1 MTREEME
8 ENLGTIAH
16 SGSLRFKKE
25 MEKSDDIDIIGQF
38 GVGFYAAFMVAEKVT
53 VISRRFGSDEAWKWE
68 SEGADGYTMEPCER
82 AAAGSDV
89 ILTLKV
95 DTDEDKYSDYL
106 SEYRLRS
113 LVRKYSDYI
122 RYPIRMEVS
131 SQKLVNEP
139 KEDEEPK
146 YETVR
151 EEQTLNSMIPIW
163 QKAKKDVTEEEYNN
177 FYHEKFF
184 DYEKPLSVLHFG
196 VEGAVTY
203 KALLY
208 IPAKAPYDFYTRD
221 YKAGLQLYSS
231 GVLIMENCADL
242 LPEHFRFV
250 RGVVDTQDLSLN
262 ISREML
268 QHTRELKVIAAN
280 LEKKIKAELERML
293 KDEREKY
300 ETFYAAF
307 GRQLKFGLVSDYGM
321 HKDLLQDLVEF
332 RSDKEGKDI
341 TLKEYCDAMPESQK
355 HIYFATGDS
364 AARLSQLP
372 QTQLLRERG
381 FDVLLMTEQVDTFIP
396 QTLNTYAEHEFR
408 NILTDDL
415 DLATEEEKKA
425 AEEKAKAFQSGV
437 DFLKESLG
445 EKVKDV
451 RVSTELGQ
459 PCRDY
464 GPGRRHELR
473 DGEVHAH
480 GRPVVRLSLR
490 PHSGGQPGASAAAA
504 SVREQGIRSGA
515 RQKAGRASLRSG
527 PVDGKPPARR
537 PDGLYGSRLRADRLS
552 QVHLCVKRETEYAPS
567 MRDSEVKITILI
579 WGAFLCRTRKSCAQP
594 HPGLIHPAPGK
605 TAGAP
610 ATDRW
615 RSGSHVPLRAPASAG
630 ATPACQSSAGPPGFS
645 RSCTARP
652 GACRRDRGAAGPEA
666 LPPTASA
673 PAPSRSGSAAP
684 PTGQSRP
691 MHCRAAGR
699 RGPAALPA
707 QRRDKP
713 RAAASGHSRAAAAGP
728 APRRGARG
736 RACAE
741 NPDNTPRRTGPQ
753 AGPASP
759 PERAAAGRR
768 RR

>member
-1 MTREEME
+1 MRKFKTESKKLLDLMINSIYTNREIFLRELISNASDAVDKLYFRSLTDPSVAVGRDDLAITVGYNSDERTVTVSDNGIGMTKEELDS
-8 ENLGTIAH
+8 NLGVIAR
-16 SGSLRFKKE
+16 SGSLKFK
-25 MEKSDDIDIIGQF
+25 DDLGESAQEDAAIDIIGQF

-89 ILTLKV
+89 ILTLKA

-139 KEDEEPK
+139 KEGEEPK

-293 KDEREKY
+293 KDDREKY

-451 RVSTELGQ
+451 RVSTELGSHAVTMV
-459 PCRDY
+459 PDGGMSFEMEKYMHTVDPSSDY
-464 GPGRRHELR
+464 HCGRIL
-473 DGEVHAH
+473 EVNPEH
-480 GRPVVRLSLR
+480 PLLQRLSE
-490 PHSGGQPGASAAAA
+490 S
-504 SVREQGIRSGA
+504 RE
-515 RQKAGRASLRSG
+515 
-527 PVDGKPPARR
+527 
-537 PDGLYGSRLRADRLS
+537 AD
-552 QVHLCVKRETEYAPS
+552 
-567 MRDSEVKITILI
+567 
-579 WGAFLCRTRKSCAQP
+579 
-594 HPGLIHPAPGK
+594 
-605 TAGAP
+605 
-610 ATDRW
+610 
-615 RSGSHVPLRAPASAG
+615 
-630 ATPACQSSAGPPGFS
+630 
-645 RSCTARP
+645 
-652 GACRRDRGAAGPEA
+652 
-666 LPPTASA
+666 
-673 PAPSRSGSAAP
+673 
-684 PTGQSRP
+684 
-691 MHCRAAGR
+691 
-699 RGPAALPA
+699 
-707 QRRDKP
+707 
-713 RAAASGHSRAAAAGP
+713 
-728 APRRGARG
+728 
-736 RACAE
+736 
-741 NPDNTPRRTGPQ
+741 
-753 AGPASP
+753 
-759 PERAAAGRR
+759 PERAKKLAELLYDQGLLMANLPLEDPTAYTDLVCELIG
-768 RR
+768 